1 MPRFIYLY
9 CYHMFCTEPWQWLV
23 MLSEKTNSSQLQKKP
38 PTVNENARREPR
50 KFLLLQGTRYTARGV
65 SETCLFLLCW
75 RVDQGGLCYHASH
88 LLPYKSQQR
97 ESARGDQARQD
108 NKRNLSKLVCVLN
121 ISRWTYY
128 SSQVIY
134 VLLLYKQLLPYT
146 PPQLPICHMG
156 THAAYK
162 GDFSNVFQMLFLL
175 FFFLIPQPSQ
185 IFSIIFCSSICIF
198 SIILQIVPQCLKGSR
213 APSWASEI

>member
-1 MPRFIYLY
+1 MKMQDVSQGNFY
-9 CYHMFCTEPWQWLV
+9 
-23 MLSEKTNSSQLQKKP
+23 SSKAPDIQLGEFLKP
-38 PTVNENARREPR
+38 A
-50 KFLLLQGTRYTARGV
+50 F
-65 SETCLFLLCW
+65 FLLCW

-175 FFFLIPQPSQ
+175 FFFFNTPT
-185 IFSIIFCSSICIF
+185 FSDLFNN
-198 SIILQIVPQCLKGSR
+198 ILQQHMYFFNHSTNSSSVPKRFQGTILGIRDTTRQGGECSLTQR
-213 APSWASEI
+213 P